1 MRSRRPTASTATSSP
16 RSGASNRI
24 TARRSVS
31 ARSSVRPPR
40 SPASAAARIISAR
53 SCSRRWRSSR
63 AATCGPTISRDRG
76 PAPLAPLSSCR
87 PRSSAMPST
96 SIATAAATSSIPC
109 PTSSPRPPNEGRLG
123 LRPDLGLRGRGAEGV
138 QLPARR
144 PLAHDES
151 RRVGAPR
158 HPPRRR
164 QGVPARAGPRLS
176 ARARG
181 RAGAGLP
188 DAAELPRDHE
198 IQSGRGLCARHRP
211 SGRPPARRRAVRA
224 GVAAPRARA
233 HARGALRAAAA
244 SGPARLRRGRARRP
258 ARGQDPQRAAPVP
271 GHGRPGARRV
281 RLGGG
286 PGPAARSLTVWSCG
300 GGAVPGPRRGIFK
313 LTFLAYYSRVTPGR
327 PWQCRRRPRYSADR
341 QFRRRLTMSP
351 RFKFRAFAV
360 LAVAAASLALLLPAQ
375 AQFWD
380 WGGRPQRQ
388 QQYYNNNNNW
398 FGGQGGWFGQD
409 RRYQERE
416 APVDYSRAPPPSQ
429 SQKKPEATTSIVV
442 MGDANADWL
451 AYGLEDAFSEKPEV
465 AIVRKH
471 RTDSGL
477 IRYDPRRDIEWP
489 QVARE
494 IIAAEKPQ
502 FIVMMIG
509 NNDRQTIREKAPP
522 PPPRGAAAPKG
533 SAPQAAQQP
542 AQPAAPQGPPPPPD
556 AEQQPSEPAQAA
568 EQHPNMTPE
577 QARQANYG
585 PWEFRSEKW
594 ELAYIKRIDATIAAL
609 KSAGVPVLWV
619 GLASQR
625 GTKASQDSAYL
636 NELYRSRAEKAG
648 IVYVD
653 IWDGF
658 VDEAGRY
665 SPQGPDY
672 EGQIRRLRS
681 GDGVYF
687 TKFGARKLAHYVERE
702 IQRITGNKG
711 LPVAALPMPVDPGP
725 QEPAKPGVPA
735 QRPSA
740 GPVVPLTV
748 SRVAPEEL
756 LGGGRAVPAAA

>member
-1 MRSRRPTASTATSSP
+1 
-16 RSGASNRI
+16 
-24 TARRSVS
+24 
-31 ARSSVRPPR
+31 
-40 SPASAAARIISAR
+40 
-53 SCSRRWRSSR
+53 
-63 AATCGPTISRDRG
+63 
-76 PAPLAPLSSCR
+76 
-87 PRSSAMPST
+87 
-96 SIATAAATSSIPC
+96 
-109 PTSSPRPPNEGRLG
+109 
-123 LRPDLGLRGRGAEGV
+123 
-138 QLPARR
+138 
-144 PLAHDES
+144 
-151 RRVGAPR
+151 
-158 HPPRRR
+158 
-164 QGVPARAGPRLS
+164 
-176 ARARG
+176 
-181 RAGAGLP
+181 
-188 DAAELPRDHE
+188 
-198 IQSGRGLCARHRP
+198 
-211 SGRPPARRRAVRA
+211 
-224 GVAAPRARA
+224 
-233 HARGALRAAAA
+233 
-244 SGPARLRRGRARRP
+244 
-258 ARGQDPQRAAPVP
+258 
-271 GHGRPGARRV
+271 
-281 RLGGG
+281 
-286 PGPAARSLTVWSCG
+286 
-300 GGAVPGPRRGIFK
+300 
-313 LTFLAYYSRVTPGR
+313 
-327 PWQCRRRPRYSADR
+327 
-341 QFRRRLTMSP
+341 MSP
-351 RFKFRAFAV
+351 RFKFRAFALV
-360 LAVAAASLALLLPAQ
+360 AVAAASLALLLPAQ

-429 SQKKPEATTSIVV
+429 KKPEATSSIVV

-451 AYGLEDAFSEKPEV
+451 AYGLEDAFSEKPEI

-477 IRYDPRRDIEWP
+477 IRYDTRRDTEWP

-494 IIAAEKPQ
+494 IIAADKPQ

-533 SAPQAAQQP
+533 GAPQAAQP

-556 AEQQPSEPAQAA
+556 AEQQPPEPAQAV

-577 QARQANYG
+577 QARQASYG

-625 GTKASQDSAYL
+625 GTKSSQDSAYL

-672 EGQIRRLRS
+672 EGQIRRLRT

-711 LPVAALPMPVDPGP
+711 MPVALPMPVDPGP
-725 QEPAKPGVPA
+725 QAPAKPGGPA

-756 LGGGRAVPAAA
+756 MGGGRAPVPTTDATAARTLTRGEPVAAPSGRADDFSWPRGAVNVEPATPEPGAPDPNAPDAKAAKPGQKTSAADGEATQPAAEQKRRPRPRANPNPWQQRQQNPFFGFFR